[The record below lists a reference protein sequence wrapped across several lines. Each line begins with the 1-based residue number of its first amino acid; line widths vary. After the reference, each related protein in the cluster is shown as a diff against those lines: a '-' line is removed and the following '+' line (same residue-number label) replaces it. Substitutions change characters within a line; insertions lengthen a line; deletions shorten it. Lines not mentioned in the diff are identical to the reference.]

1 MTTHRTAIRR
11 RLAIR
16 GATHGPPLGRRKPGH
31 HSIVAPLTATL
42 FATLAVGVGL
52 AVARNGRG
60 EDGSGEGA
68 PSGARKGAARP
79 RRRRG
84 KRGGRG
90 RGRTQFSLTGDE
102 PLAEAIQRATL
113 EQLDLAIS
121 QLGGT
126 AAKPD
131 ERAVHET
138 RKALKRLRAT
148 MRLLR
153 YELGEPTY
161 RRERR
166 VLAGVGARL
175 SQTRDSEVMV
185 ETLDALVNRHPSK
198 LRGRGVKKLRRRLV
212 SERKRARKR
221 GVEDV
226 HTRALA
232 LQELRA
238 LRSRVAT
245 WELRCEEDELLQ
257 RGLRPVY
264 RSGRRRG
271 RRAGRARRRR
281 RDETM
286 HEWRKR
292 VKDLRHCAELLQRD
306 TGEPAAKGGRA
317 TRLARVAARADE
329 LGELLGEDHDLVLL
343 THVLGQRSIRKV
355 TDRRTRR
362 RLRRQIDRRRRK
374 LRRRARRRGA
384 LLYRRKPAKFIAA
397 AREQVLAEARAAR
410 VPQR

>member
-11 RLAIR
+11 RLAVR
-16 GATHGPPLGRRKPGH
+16 GAPHGPPLRRRKPGH

-42 FATLAVGVGL
+42 FATLAVGVGV

-60 EDGSGEGA
+60 GDSSGAGAPPGSG
-68 PSGARKGAARP
+68 KGAAAP

-84 KRGGRG
+84 KRRGRG
-90 RGRTQFSLTGDE
+90 RGRTQFSLAGDE

-153 YELGEPTY
+153 YELGEPAY
-161 RRERR
+161 RRESR
-166 VLAGVGARL
+166 VLAGVAARL

-185 ETLDALVNRHPSK
+185 ETLEALVKRNPRK
-198 LRGRGVKKLRRRLV
+198 LRGRGVKKLRKRLV

-245 WELRCEEDELLQ
+245 WELRCEEEELLQ
-257 RGLRPVY
+257 RGLRRVY

-271 RRAGRARRRR
+271 RRAERARRRR
-281 RDETM
+281 RDEAM

-292 VKDLRHCAELLQRD
+292 VKDLRYCAELLQRHTD
-306 TGEPAAKGGRA
+306 ETAAKGGRL
-317 TRLARVAARADE
+317 TRLGRVAARADE
-329 LGELLGEDHDLVLL
+329 LGELLGEDHDLVLF
-343 THVLGQRSIRKV
+343 THVLEQRSIRKV
-355 TDRRTRR
+355 TGRRTRR
-362 RLRRQIDRRRRK
+362 LLRKEIDRRRRT
-374 LRRRARRRGA
+374 LRRRARRRGT
-384 LLYRRKPAKFIAA
+384 LLYRRTPSKFVAA